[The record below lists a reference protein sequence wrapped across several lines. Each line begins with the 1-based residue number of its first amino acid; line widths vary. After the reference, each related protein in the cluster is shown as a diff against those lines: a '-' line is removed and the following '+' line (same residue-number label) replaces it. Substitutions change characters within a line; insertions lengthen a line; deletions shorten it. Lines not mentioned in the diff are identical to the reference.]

1 MHDLTDAQHVCGDG
15 PCGAAQLGRTRA
27 QASTGMHGKIM
38 DGRALV
44 VRLRSEGGRL
54 GGGGGGGERP
64 SRGFAPGEND
74 ESKARPARRRSEA
87 GPRVGQAARKR
98 AALRPRKGAPPR
110 AAGRPPGALWSLLPA
125 QSGGPACWAA
135 RGGGTSR
142 RPKVAQSPDAICAA
156 RGLDSHWMV
165 PLKDRAA
172 HREAAHT
179 ADALPHLCPRSLP
192 SPSGP
197 GSPGLTPGRRGA
209 AQVYVAHL
217 SHGANEEQLHRL
229 FSDFG
234 EVVNVRMIVDRDT
247 GQPKGYAFVTMAS
260 PAQAQVRAAR
270 SASPGRPRPRPAVH
284 SSRGPAA
291 VRFSWARRLPGP
303 AMHPWPDRTRG
314 SARAWCL
321 SRVCWCAASQA
332 RAPPP
337 HLARPWPPAERA
349 PVGRRM
355 CGSPGPG
362 KVKRAG

>member
-1 MHDLTDAQHVCGDG
+1 
-15 PCGAAQLGRTRA
+15 
-27 QASTGMHGKIM
+27 MHGKIM

-165 PLKDRAA
+165 RLRDRAA

-179 ADALPHLCPRSLP
+179 AEALPHLYPRSLL

-260 PAQAQVRAAR
+260 PAQAQVPAAR

-284 SSRGPAA
+284 SSRGP
-291 VRFSWARRLPGP
+291 LPCAFHG
-303 AMHPWPDRTRG
+303 HG
-314 SARAWCL
+314 
-321 SRVCWCAASQA
+321 VC
-332 RAPPP
+332 RAPPCTP
-337 HLARPWPPAERA
+337 GLIAPAAA
-349 PVGRRM
+349 PVPGACLGCAGVQPRKRGRRLRTW
-355 CGSPGPG
+355 
-362 KVKRAG
+362 RAHGRQRSVHLLAGACAEAQAPEK

>member
-87 GPRVGQAARKR
+87 GPRVGQAARER

-260 PAQAQVRAAR
+260 PAQAQVPAAR

-284 SSRGPAA
+284 SSRGP
-291 VRFSWARRLPGP
+291 LPCAFHG
-303 AMHPWPDRTRG
+303 HG
-314 SARAWCL
+314 
-321 SRVCWCAASQA
+321 VC
-332 RAPPP
+332 RAPPCTP
-337 HLARPWPPAERA
+337 GLIAPAAA
-349 PVGRRM
+349 PVPGACLGCAGVQPRKRGRRLRTW
-355 CGSPGPG
+355 
-362 KVKRAG
+362 RAHGRQRSVHLLAGACAEAQAPEK